1 MDTNMEQE
9 GRGMELK
16 VGTSGASLRQIGVL
30 LALVFVVA
38 LAVVV
43 VKEMSSEA
51 MAVVIGVVCG
61 VSAGI
66 PTSGLMLV
74 VLTRRDRQKAEEAE
88 SLARRDSTPPVVV
101 IQGGGAHSLPLGP
114 QAGYWPMPQ
123 PGPTAR
129 RQFEVVGSSDLLLDN
144 GS

>member
-1 MDTNMEQE
+1 MEGE
-9 GRGMELK
+9 ERGLDLK
-16 VGTSGASLRQIGVL
+16 LGTSGASLKHIGVL

-51 MAVVIGVVCG
+51 MAVVIGVICG
-61 VSAGI
+61 VTAGI
-66 PTSGLMLV
+66 PTSGLLLV

-88 SLARRDSTPPVVV
+88 RLARRDSAPPVVV
-101 IQGGGAHSLPLGP
+101 IQGGATHSLPQGP

-123 PGPTAR
+123 PGPTVQ
-129 RQFEVVGSSDLLLDN
+129 RQFKVVGSSDLLLED
-144 GS
+144 GE

>member
-1 MDTNMEQE
+1 MEDE
-9 GRGMELK
+9 DRGLELK
-16 VGTSGASLRQIGVL
+16 LGTSGASLKQIGVL

-66 PTSGLMLV
+66 PTSGLLLV
-74 VLTRRDRQKAEEAE
+74 VLARRDRQRAEDAE
-88 SLARRDSTPPVVV
+88 RRAGRDSTPPVIV
-101 IQGGGAHSLPLGP
+101 IQGGGAHSLPQGP

-123 PGPTAR
+123 PGPTVQ
-129 RQFEVVGSSDLLLDN
+129 RQFQVVGDDDLLLA
-144 GS
+144 G